1 MTAAGALPE
10 LLVLTELGDGR
21 YQATQPAESP
31 EGRDVLYSGQLL
43 AQILMAADR
52 AGGGAKDVRSVH
64 AIFARAGST
73 ARPLELHVEPLHAGR
88 TWASDTVTAV
98 QEGRVL
104 SRALVLSST
113 VDPDL
118 MRHDPEPPPGAGG
131 PDGLQPGPGLVFPGA
146 ELRPVPGE
154 PTAAGAPLELAWHR
168 FGDPLPAPADHQ
180 AAHQAVLTW
189 ATCGSIIGLA
199 MRPHRDT
206 VRVEDAHRTLSTG
219 VIAHTVHFAERFDA
233 GAWLL
238 LATEGTKAATGRVL
252 GGGRVFTAGG
262 TLVATFEQDSMAKAA
277 DRPMDGSGL

>member
-1 MTAAGALPE
+1 MTGGGGLPD
-10 LLVLTELGDGR
+10 LLGLAELGEGR
-21 YQATQPAESP
+21 YRATQPAQSP

-52 AGGGAKDVRSVH
+52 AGGGTKDVRSVH
-64 AIFARAGST
+64 AVFARAGST
-73 ARPLELHVEPLHAGR
+73 ARPLELQVESLHGGR

-104 SRALVLSST
+104 CRALVLSCT
-113 VDPDL
+113 VDADL
-118 MRHDPEPPPGAGG
+118 MRHDPDPPAGARRPEELAAGA
-131 PDGLQPGPGLVFPGA
+131 GLVFPGA
-146 ELRPVPGE
+146 EVRPVPGE

-168 FGDPLPAPADHQ
+168 FGGPLPEPTDHQ

-206 VRVEDAHRTLSTG
+206 VRLADAHRTLSTG
-219 VIAHTVHFAERFDA
+219 VIAHTIHFADRLDA
-233 GAWLL
+233 RQWLL
-238 LATEGTKAATGRVL
+238 VATEGTKAASGRVL
-252 GGGRVFTAGG
+252 GGGRVFTADG
-262 TLVATFEQDSMAKAA
+262 TLVAVFEQDSMAKAA